1 MTYEYTEY
9 KAPSMELFQE
19 CLWDRLEPMNLTDD
33 QVRDVAIWSGH
44 KFLGYSLSR
53 SGEAWGL
60 TKKQAES
67 VVKRMERNV
76 NDDTL
81 TAAVLATAVP
91 IPAEK

>member
-44 KFLGYSLSR
+44 KFLGYSLSALAQ
-53 SGEAWGL
+53 SWGM
-60 TKKQAES
+60 TKDAVRA
-67 VVKRMERNV
+67 VVRRLDRNV

-81 TAAVLATAVP
+81 TAAVLATAVS